1 MTHLEKYWQ
10 MICAGE
16 VVVGYYLRKQ
26 IKNLI
31 ADLKNPAY
39 IYDTTEADRRI
50 KFMQT
55 LCLQSKEP
63 FYMKPV
69 QLMPWQ
75 LAFWEVVYSFKMAD
89 TGLRRFSEVLLEV
102 ARKNGKSTMFAADG
116 NADLFIGQGGA
127 DICCLSN
134 DDRQAKLIF
143 NEIAGMRARL
153 DPKKRLTGVT
163 LTELKNHMRSIT
175 VFRLAATVRNLD
187 GFNLSKCYC
196 DESHE
201 LPDGAEL
208 VDAAWRA
215 MSAKDEP
222 LFLNCTTNGYNR
234 GGYLDGRIEYAK
246 KIIDGEIDNPRFLA
260 FLYEQDNELEVW
272 QDESSWEKSNPSLR
286 YGVKKI
292 AKLRAD
298 VEEAKTDKH
307 KRVKLL
313 VKDFNIP
320 VGNSEAWL
328 MSTDYVY
335 TQEIHSL
342 EDFRGC
348 IALAAVDLSATTD
361 LTNAKIMLMRAGDPV
376 KYVFSHYW
384 IPREKLSRSDDR
396 TAGAEYREWARK
408 GLITIHDE
416 PENDAATV
424 ARWLAEL
431 KRSYNI
437 RIFKCGYDQWGSKDF
452 INSMDNFG
460 IECEKIEQNEKGM
473 SNAMKLLEG
482 DLKAR
487 RVNYGSNAVDE
498 WCFGNCAVKVSDAGG
513 YMPIKIGG
521 QKSRRIDGAVTCV
534 ILWET
539 FRRFKSEYTNYIK

>member
-1 MTHLEKYWQ
+1 MTHLENYYK
-10 MICAGE
+10 MICDGD
-16 VVVGYYLRKQ
+16 VIVGYYVRKQ
-26 IKNLI
+26 VENLLN
-31 ADLKNPAY
+31 DLDNPAY
-39 IYDTTEADRRI
+39 IYDTSLADKKI
-50 KFMQT
+50 KFMET
-55 LCLQSKEP
+55 GCLQSKEP

-69 QLMPWQ
+69 ILMPWQ
-75 LAFWEVVYSFKMAD
+75 KAFWESVYSFKMAD
-89 TGLRRFSEVLLEV
+89 TGLRRFWEVLLEV

-116 NADLFIGQGGA
+116 NTDLFIGEGGI
-127 DICCLSN
+127 DVCCLSN
-134 DDRQAKLIF
+134 DDRQAKIIF
-143 NEIAGMRARL
+143 NEIAGMRSRL
-153 DPKKRLTGVT
+153 DPKKRITKEN
-163 LTELKNHMRSIT
+163 LTELKNYVRNISI
-175 VFRLAATVRNLD
+175 FRLAATVRNLD

-201 LPDGAEL
+201 LPLGAEL

-215 MSAKDEP
+215 MSVKDEP

-234 GGYLDGRIEYAK
+234 GGYLDERIEYAK
-246 KIIDGEIDNPRFLA
+246 KVIDGEIINPHFMA

-272 QDESSWEKSNPSLR
+272 QDEESWEKSNPSLR

-298 VEEAKTDKH
+298 VEEAKTDKN

-328 MSTDYVY
+328 MADEYIYPQEVY
-335 TQEIHSL
+335 SL

-361 LTNAKIMLMRAGDPV
+361 LTNAKILLMRAGDPV
-376 KYVFSHYW
+376 KYVYSHYW
-384 IPREKLSRSDDR
+384 IPAEKLSRSDDR
-396 TAGAEYREWARK
+396 TAGAEYKEWARK

-416 PENDAATV
+416 PENDAAAV

-431 KRSYNI
+431 KKNYNI
-437 RIFKCGYDQWGSKDF
+437 KIYKCGYDQWGSKDF
-452 INSMDNFG
+452 INSMDNYG
-460 IECEKIEQNEKGM
+460 IECEKIEQSEKGM

-487 RVNYGSNAVDE
+487 RVNYGGNAVDE
-498 WCFGNCAVKVSDAGG
+498 WSFGNCAVKVSESGG

-521 QKSRRIDGAVTCV
+521 QKARRIDGAVTCI

-539 FRRFKSEYTNYIK
+539 YRRFKSEYTNYIK

>member
-1 MTHLEKYWQ
+1 MTHLESYYE
-10 MICAGE
+10 MICKGDVIA
-16 VVVGYYLRKQ
+16 GYYLRKQ
-26 IKNLI
+26 VENLLN
-31 ADLKNPAY
+31 DMDNPAY
-39 IYDTTEADRRI
+39 IYDTTEADKRI
-50 KFMQT
+50 KFMESY
-55 LCLQSKEP
+55 CLQSKDP

-69 QLMPWQ
+69 VLMPWQ
-75 LAFWEVVYSFKMAD
+75 KAFWESVYSFKMAD
-89 TGLRRFSEVLLEV
+89 TGFRRFWEVLLEV

-116 NADLFIGQGGA
+116 NTDLFIGAGGV

-143 NEIAGMRARL
+143 NETAGMRSRL
-153 DPKKRLTGVT
+153 DPKKRITKDN
-163 LTELKNHMRSIT
+163 LTELKNYKRNIT

-201 LPDGAEL
+201 LPLGAEL

-215 MSAKDEP
+215 MSVKDEP

-234 GGYLDGRIEYAK
+234 GEYLDERIEYAK
-246 KIIDGEIDNPRFLA
+246 KVIDGETVDPHFMA

-272 QDESSWEKSNPSLR
+272 QDEESWEKSNPSLR

-298 VEEAKTDKH
+298 VEAAKTDKK

-328 MSTDYVY
+328 MADEYIYPQEVY
-335 TQEIHSL
+335 NLDE
-342 EDFRGC
+342 FRGC
-348 IALAAVDLSATTD
+348 VALAAVDLSATTD
-361 LTNAKIMLMRAGDPV
+361 LTNAKILLMRAGDPV
-376 KYVFSHYW
+376 KYVYSHYW
-384 IPREKLSRSDDR
+384 IPSEKLSRSDDR

-408 GLITIHDE
+408 GLLTIHDE

-424 ARWLAEL
+424 ARWLAGL
-431 KRSYNI
+431 KKSHNI
-437 RIFKCGYDQWGSKDF
+437 KIYKCGYDQWGSKDF
-452 INSMDNFG
+452 INAMDNFG
-460 IECEKIEQNEKGM
+460 IECERIEQNEKGM

-482 DLKAR
+482 DLKGR
-487 RVNYGSNAVDE
+487 RVNYGGNAVDE
-498 WCFGNCAVKVSDAGG
+498 WCFGNCAVKVSDSGG

-521 QKSRRIDGAVTCV
+521 QKARRIDGAVTCI

-539 FRRFKSEYTNYIK
+539 YRRFKSEFTNYIK

>member
-1 MTHLEKYWQ
+1 MTHLETYYN
-10 MICAGE
+10 MIKSGE
-16 VVVGYYLRKQ
+16 VVAGYYLRKQ
-26 IKNLI
+26 IENLVE
-31 ADLKNPAY
+31 DLKSPEF
-39 IYDTTEADRRI
+39 IYDTTEADKRI

-75 LAFWEVVYSFKMAD
+75 LAFWEVVYSFRMAD

-116 NADLFIGQGGA
+116 NADLFIGAGGA

-153 DPKKRLTGVT
+153 DPKKRITSEN
-163 LTELKNHMRSIT
+163 LTELKNRARNIT
-175 VFRLAATVRNLD
+175 IFRLAATVRNLD

-201 LPDGAEL
+201 LPADAEL

-215 MSAKDEP
+215 MSVKDEP

-246 KIIDGEIDNPRFLA
+246 KVIDGEEYNPRFCA
-260 FLYEQDNELEVW
+260 FLYEQDSEIEVW
-272 QDESSWEKSNPSLR
+272 QDETSWEKSNPSLR

-292 AKLRAD
+292 TKLRAD
-298 VEEAKTDKH
+298 VEEAKSDKH
-307 KRVKLL
+307 KRVKML

-328 MSTDYVY
+328 MSTDYIY
-335 TQEIHSL
+335 EQEKYNF
-342 EDFRGC
+342 EDFSGC
-348 IALAAVDLSATTD
+348 VALAGVDLSATTD
-361 LTNAKIMLMRAGDPV
+361 LTNCKILLMRKDDPT
-376 KYVFSHYW
+376 KYIFSHYW
-384 IPREKLSRSDDR
+384 IPREKLKNSDDR
-396 TAGAEYREWARK
+396 TAGAQYKEWARK

-416 PENDAATV
+416 PENDPAAV
-424 ARWLAEL
+424 AVWLADL
-431 KRSYNI
+431 RRKYKI
-437 RIFKCGYDQWGSKDF
+437 KIFKCGYDQWGSKDF

-460 IECEKIEQNEKGM
+460 IDCERIEQNEKGM

-487 RVNYGSNAVDE
+487 RVNYGNNEMDQ
-498 WCFGNCAVKVSDAGG
+498 WCFGNCAVKVSDSGG

-521 QKSRRIDGAVTCV
+521 QKARRIDGAVTNI
-534 ILWET
+534 ILYET
-539 FRRFKSEYTNYIK
+539 FRRFKSEYMNYIK

>member
-1 MTHLEKYWQ
+1 MTHLEHYYQ
-10 MICAGE
+10 LICDGD
-16 VVVGYYLRKQ
+16 VIVGYYLRKQ
-26 IKNLI
+26 IENLI
-31 ADLKNPAY
+31 NDLDNPAY
-39 IYDTTEADRRI
+39 IYDTTEADKRI
-50 KFMQT
+50 KFMET

-69 QLMPWQ
+69 KLMPWQ
-75 LAFWEVVYSFKMAD
+75 KAFWECVYSFKMAD
-89 TGLRRFSEVLLEV
+89 TGFRRFSEVLLEV

-116 NADLFIGQGGA
+116 NADLFIGDGGA

-134 DDRQAKLIF
+134 DDRQAKIIF
-143 NEIAGMRARL
+143 NEIAGMRSRL
-153 DPKKRLTGVT
+153 DPKKRITKEN
-163 LTELKNHMRSIT
+163 LTELKNFLRNIT
-175 VFRLAATVRNLD
+175 LFRLAATVRNLD

-201 LPDGAEL
+201 LPLGAEL

-215 MSAKDEP
+215 MSVKDEP

-234 GGYLDGRIEYAK
+234 GEYLDERIEYAK
-246 KIIDGEIDNPRFLA
+246 KVIDGEIINPRFMA

-272 QDESSWEKSNPSLR
+272 QDEESWEKSNPSLR

-298 VEEAKTDKH
+298 VEEAKTDKK

-313 VKDFNIP
+313 VKDFDIP

-328 MSTDYVY
+328 MADEYIY
-335 TQEIHSL
+335 PQEVHSL
-342 EDFRGC
+342 DDFRGC
-348 IALAAVDLSATTD
+348 VALAAVDLSATTD
-361 LTNAKIMLMRAGDPV
+361 LTNAKILLMRAGDPV
-376 KYVFSHYW
+376 KYVYSHYW
-384 IPREKLSRSDDR
+384 IPAEKLSRSDDR
-396 TAGAEYREWARK
+396 TAGAQYKEWARN
-408 GLITIHDE
+408 GLMTIHEE

-424 ARWLAEL
+424 ARWLAGL
-431 KRSYNI
+431 KKSHNI
-437 RIFKCGYDQWGSKDF
+437 KIYKCGYDQWGSKDF
-452 INSMDNFG
+452 INAMDNFG
-460 IECEKIEQNEKGM
+460 IECERVEQSEKGM

-482 DLKAR
+482 DLRAH

-498 WCFGNCAVKVSDAGG
+498 WCFGNCAVKVSESGG

-521 QKSRRIDGAVTCV
+521 QKARRIDGAVTCI

-539 FRRFKSEYTNYIK
+539 YRRFKSEYTNYIK